1 VWLDP
6 WVLFAGAKNKAN
18 NKGVAMSSF
27 SAVDNANASTFLRS
41 VNQSDGSFS
50 EHLLM
55 PITGFENNGLPV
67 FPKGFDKAYD
77 LYLMIDATGKGVTF
91 DSLNLTLWADPK
103 ANDGTP
109 SVSKTNDPAFTN
121 GTRGDIALATGTL
134 VSAHLSLD
142 AAGARHADFVETMTP
157 TFAGTILSDGSLK
170 AGGLLEEQLL
180 TPPAAFTSSP
190 QPDGTTITVVNG
202 GTAKIDVPSFDSV
215 QYQNNLFSTIQAD
228 GTYLAHRIDPV
239 TGMTLNG
246 ALVTPPGF
254 GTAYGLYFDIADT
267 GVSTPTSLTFASS
280 SFKLMYDPGNQDGA
294 VTSTVNGISFAD
306 TGPNGAADDIV
317 LGTGTMVSG
326 VPSLNPATGIRTTHF
341 VENFVPTAGLA
352 ALSPFVSSPAV
363 FDLVNSG
370 AASLLVNNPG
380 PNGTVLQTINGGTGV
395 AKSAPAIG
403 AGDTILV
410 PNIGSGLFQPHL
422 GFIHSHGPHGR
433 GKC

>member
-1 VWLDP
+1 
-6 WVLFAGAKNKAN
+6 
-18 NKGVAMSSF
+18 MSSF
-27 SAVDNANASTFLRS
+27 SAVDNADGSTFLRS

-50 EHLLM
+50 EHFLM
-55 PITGFENNGLPV
+55 PITGFENNGVPV

-77 LYLMIDATGKGVTF
+77 LYLTIDATGKGVAF

-103 ANDGTP
+103 GNDGTP
-109 SVSKTNDPAFTN
+109 GVSETNDPSFSN

-134 VSAHLSLD
+134 LSARLSLD

-157 TFAGTILSDGSLK
+157 TVAGTILSDGSLK
-170 AGGLLEEQLL
+170 AGDLLEEQLL
-180 TPPAAFTSSP
+180 TPAAAFTSSP
-190 QPDGTTITVVNG
+190 QADGTTINVVNG
-202 GTAKIDVPSFDSV
+202 GTVKIDVPSFDSV
-215 QYQNNLFSTIQAD
+215 QYQNNVFATVQAD
-228 GTYLAHRIDPV
+228 GSYVAHRIDPV

-246 ALVTPPGF
+246 DSVTPPGL
-254 GTAYGLYFDIADT
+254 GSAYGLYFDIADT
-267 GVSTPTSLTFASS
+267 GVSTPISLTFASS
-280 SFKLMYDPGNQDGA
+280 TFKLMYDPGNQDGA
-294 VTSTVNGISFAD
+294 VTSTVGGISFAN

-326 VPSLNPATGIRTTHF
+326 VASLDPATGIRTTHF
-341 VENFVPTAGLA
+341 VENFVPAAGLA

-380 PNGTVLQTINGGTGV
+380 PNGTILQTINGGTGV
-395 AKSAPAIG
+395 AKSTPDIG

-410 PNIGSGLFQPHL
+410 PNIGSGLFQRDI
-422 GFIHSHGPHGR
+422 GFIYGHGAHGR